1 MAFWTGGPHPT
12 SGLAGYPARDYGAP
26 GGTPVYAW
34 TNLQVR
40 RISGASGYRGG
51 GFGGL
56 NLYLTDSRGREFFA
70 THVEN
75 VRVKVGDKLRAG
87 QQIAEVGNYGTPHV
101 HVGYTGGDP
110 VDTLGLRPEYLFT
123 PGGSVAGSRVVDQMS
138 SQEAAKRQSSGISGV
153 GISKYG
159 PTIAGYPIGPGQIPF
174 LAEKAGVY
182 NLPGLGTVQDAFNA
196 PGDALRWVGTNWYR
210 ILEVGGGFVLVVIGL
225 VLMGRSLG
233 VTKQRIEVVEK
244 RLPGSLTGRAPDDTP
259 PARKESVR
267 VPKTRVVY
275 TDEPRYRPRRTSTG
289 SVSGQGEIPF

>member
-1 MAFWTGGPHPT
+1 MAFWTGGAHPT

-123 PGGSVAGSRVVDQMS
+123 PGGSVAGSRAVD
-138 SQEAAKRQSSGISGV
+138 AAAAIESRKAQSGAGGFLKKATSVSGV
-153 GISKYG
+153 DIIEGITGK
-159 PTIAGYPIGPGQIPF
+159 
-174 LAEKAGVY
+174 
-182 NLPGLGTVQDAFNA
+182 NLPDIDAN
-196 PGDALRWVGTNWYR
+196 PIDVIKSPLDAIRWLIGNWYR
-210 ILEVGGGFVLVVIGL
+210 VAEVGGGFILIVVGL

-259 PARKESVR
+259 PAREEPVR

-289 SVSGQGEIPF
+289 SVSGEGEIPF